1 MSLQTLIEING
12 SNFFDEIIKHDTYRI
27 VPMARQ
33 DVDSYRDANG
43 ILHRNTVSHTVT
55 TIKFSLIPMYKKKL
69 YYYMNL
75 LYSKAEKP
83 EMKYNIRYVN
93 PLKGGAV
100 DSGVFYLGANHPTFG
115 VYWTLNNADEILWDE
130 MELTF
135 IEY

>member
-75 LYSKAEKP
+75 LYSKADKP
-83 EMKYNIRYVN
+83 EMKYSIRYVN

-100 DSGVFYLGANHPTFG
+100 DSGTFYLGANHPTFG
-115 VYWTLNNADEILWDE
+115 VYWAINSADDILWDE